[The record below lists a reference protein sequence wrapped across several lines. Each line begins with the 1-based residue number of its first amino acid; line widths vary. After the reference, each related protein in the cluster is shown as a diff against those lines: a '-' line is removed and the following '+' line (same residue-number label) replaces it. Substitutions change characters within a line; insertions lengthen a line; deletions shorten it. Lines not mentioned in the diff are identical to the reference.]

1 MEEMNISHYESLF
14 NIIEDFD
21 ESIFK
26 KISTKTALIKLV
38 DYSLLEQLENQYPT
52 IMHLCKLIL
61 KKICDLSCY
70 IDYLNILYSV
80 IKI

>member
-21 ESIFK
+21 EPIFK

-38 DYSLLEQLENQYPT
+38 DYSLLEQLENEYPT
-52 IMHLCKLIL
+52 IMHICKLIL
-61 KKICDLSCY
+61 KERFDFSCY
-70 IDYLNILYSV
+70 NI
-80 IKI
+80 